1 MFKKGIA
8 FITAVA
14 LVTSGIVFTP
24 SNADAAVNSNQ
35 GSNSWKLVWSDEFN
49 QTVGQAPDTSVW
61 NYDIGHGSNG
71 WGNNE
76 LQRYT
81 DSTNNVYIADLSSDS
96 GSSDGRALAIKAQK
110 EGSEYTSGRI
120 QTQNKQYCK
129 FGRIETKLRVEN
141 GSQSGVWPAFWML
154 GQNYNASGNNWNGA
168 YGASPWPSC
177 GEIDIMEH
185 RNAETQVIGTLHWN
199 PSTTNYEHVY
209 AGSETTN
216 SFGAIDT
223 IENWHTYAIEW
234 YEDCMKWYVD
244 GICYQTMNI
253 SSEQMDEFQR
263 DHFIILNL
271 ALGSNS
277 SPFTLNQTVSA
288 NFTNATMYVDYV
300 RVFQGNDA
308 SFSIKNKKEGIAQPE
323 TTTNRFSS
331 MTSINNDGN
340 MHNIGQWNYLFAGS
354 WTGTSG
360 YYKGGTDLND
370 LEVYIGSNN
379 NASEEWGAQLKT
391 NALSL
396 NAGKTYNYSI
406 SIESDKAGAEVLL
419 KNDTDGIELQRK
431 TLTNGKNI
439 FAGTITSE
447 KGNAELIFALGKV
460 AAGTTLK
467 VTDFTI
473 SVTASILQL
482 ILPFLTQS
490 LVDTGIRDNNL
501 SFITL
506 ILISQLVIFIA
517 KLSVDFI
524 RSWILLHVNTRINI
538 ALISDFL
545 AKLMRLPLHFFDTK
559 MVGDIMQR
567 IGDHDRVEA
576 FMTGTSINTLF
587 SFVNFIVFGFVLAY
601 YDWTILG
608 LFLAGNGLYVAW
620 VLAFMRW
627 RRELDVKRFSQA
639 AGEQSNLFQL
649 ITGMQEIKLNNCET
663 KMRWKWERIQV
674 KLFKIGIKGL
684 ALQQYQQLGAV
695 FFNQTTN
702 ILISFIAARAVV
714 QGDMTLGM
722 MMSVTYIVGQLS
734 SPIEQLIDFSRS
746 LQDAKIS
753 LERLGEIHG
762 KEDEEQAGGI
772 RLNVLP
778 DDRTLRLENLSFSY
792 DGADR
797 DYVLEDINLTIPHNR
812 VTAIVGASGSGKTT
826 IVKLLLGF
834 YNPNKGDVR
843 IGDTSLKNLNPH
855 VWRSKT
861 GSVMQDGFIFSD
873 TIANNIAPGE
883 EVVDKERL
891 LHAVTVANIRDFI
904 DSLPLGYNTKI
915 GMEGN
920 GVSQGQRQRILIAR
934 AVYKNPDFIFLD
946 EATNAL
952 DANNERE
959 IMEQLHAFYKGRTVV
974 VVAHRLSTVRDA
986 DKIVVLDKGRVVEE
1000 GTHQELTALRG
1011 TYYKLVKNQLELGS

>member
-473 SVTASILQL
+473 SDSSGEITTKAPETTKVSETTTKIAETTTASGNKPEK
-482 ILPFLTQS
+482 PFG
-490 LVDTGIRDNNL
+490 LVVNCPSDNTISVVWGNVVGNL
-501 SFITL
+501 YNIYIDGVKVKEAVGCAEYRFEGY
-506 ILISQLVIFIA
+506 
-517 KLSVDFI
+517 SVG
-524 RSWILLHVNTRINI
+524 SHT
-538 ALISDFL
+538 
-545 AKLMRLPLHFFDTK
+545 
-559 MVGDIMQR
+559 
-567 IGDHDRVEA
+567 VEVC
-576 FMTGTSINTLF
+576 T
-587 SFVNFIVFGFVLAY
+587 
-601 YDWTILG
+601 
-608 LFLAGNGLYVAW
+608 
-620 VLAFMRW
+620 
-627 RRELDVKRFSQA
+627 
-639 AGEQSNLFQL
+639 
-649 ITGMQEIKLNNCET
+649 
-663 KMRWKWERIQV
+663 
-674 KLFKIGIKGL
+674 IKGGIESDKISGTVNVTGKDEITTKAPETTKVSETTTKIAETTTASGNKPETPFGL
-684 ALQQYQQLGAV
+684 VVNCPSDNTISVVWGNVVGNLYNIYIDGVKVKEAV
-695 FFNQTTN
+695 GCAEYRFEGYSVGSHTVEVCTIKDGIESDKISGTVNVTGKGEITTKAPETTTKIAETTTKKPEQTTN
-702 ILISFIAARAVV
+702 KQEQTTKTPETTTKIAETTTKKPEQTTNKQEQTIKVTEATNNDGANQSTIQPTADKNILTVGKAKITKKKSLKKKIKI
-714 QGDMTLGM
+714 TLKR
-722 MMSVTYIVGQLS
+722 VTNAKGYIVQYS
-734 SPIEQLIDFSRS
+734 TSKKFTKKTTKTINV
-746 LQDAKIS
+746 AKTTVVLKKLKSNKKYYIRVRGYAVS
-753 LERLGEIHG
+753 NDEKVYG
-762 KEDEEQAGGI
+762 KW
-772 RLNVLP
+772 
-778 DDRTLRLENLSFSY
+778 
-792 DGADR
+792 
-797 DYVLEDINLTIPHNR
+797 
-812 VTAIVGASGSGKTT
+812 SGKTS
-826 IVKLLLGF
+826 VK
-834 YNPNKGDVR
+834 
-843 IGDTSLKNLNPH
+843 
-855 VWRSKT
+855 
-861 GSVMQDGFIFSD
+861 
-873 TIANNIAPGE
+873 
-883 EVVDKERL
+883 
-891 LHAVTVANIRDFI
+891 
-904 DSLPLGYNTKI
+904 TK
-915 GMEGN
+915 
-920 GVSQGQRQRILIAR
+920 
-934 AVYKNPDFIFLD
+934 
-946 EATNAL
+946 
-952 DANNERE
+952 
-959 IMEQLHAFYKGRTVV
+959 
-974 VVAHRLSTVRDA
+974 
-986 DKIVVLDKGRVVEE
+986 
-1000 GTHQELTALRG
+1000 
-1011 TYYKLVKNQLELGS
+1011 